1 VDLVIR
7 EIRKHPVITIGFPP
21 APLDVTHLTLPT
33 NGDYTVAVNFS
44 SYYRMHA
51 RGTRFMEIIKKEDAL
66 TPCRYMCLS
75 WELFAIDFLQ
85 LAT

>member
-1 VDLVIR
+1 VDSVNKGVR
-7 EIRKHPVITIGFPP
+7 EDPVITVGFPP
-21 APLDVTHLTLPT
+21 APLDVAHLTLPT

-44 SYYRMHA
+44 SCYRMHA

-66 TPCRYMCLS
+66 TPRRYMCLS